1 MQESEKQEFASILK
15 ASMEVYDKSLSADAL
30 RIWWATMAEIPM
42 PDFRK
47 AITAHVTTSQFA
59 PKPADILNQFKKHDG
74 RPGVEEAWAM
84 LPKSESESVIWTQE
98 MATAFGAACP
108 LIDEGDMIGARMA
121 FKEAYQ
127 RELEQAA
134 GKPIKWLTSFGTD
147 MAGREKA
154 VADAIHKNRIT
165 ADRAVNLLPESGV
178 IAQVTGKPQ
187 LQISH
192 EGQKTIKQLTSS
204 IVPKEPEE
212 NQEYNE
218 DELLK
223 KVKPIQPPPDEAAA

>member
-1 MQESEKQEFASILK
+1 MNQSENKEFAAILK
-15 ASMEVYDKSLSADAL
+15 ASMEVYDKQLSVDAL
-30 RIWWATMAEIPM
+30 KIWWATMAEIPM
-42 PDFRK
+42 TDFRK

-98 MATAFGAACP
+98 MATAYGAASP

-127 RELEQAA
+127 RELEYAA
-134 GKPIKWLTSFGTD
+134 GKPVKWTTSFGTD

-154 VADAIHKNRIT
+154 VADALHKNRIT
-165 ADRAVNLLPESGV
+165 ADRAVKLLPESDV
-178 IAQVTGKPQ
+178 IAQVTGKPA

-192 EGQKTIKQLTSS
+192 VGQATIKQLTAS
-204 IVPKEPEE
+204 IVPKPEE
-212 NQEYNE
+212 SQNYTE
-218 DELLK
+218 DELLQ